1 MAVAD
6 GHRRYHVMFAAG
18 KVPQHA
24 DGIFPVFRLA
34 QDFAPAF
41 RPSGTAGRGAGQDDH
56 RVCRQEDLILLER
69 AVKAV
74 GLAFG
79 HQPGHLV
86 IGDIRTKVLLE
97 VILRIYRK
105 INAKPF

>member
-6 GHRRYHVMFAAG
+6 GHRRNYVVFAAG

-24 DGIFPVFRLA
+24 DGVFPVFRLA
-34 QDFAPAF
+34 QDLAPAS
-41 RPSGTAGRGAGQDDH
+41 RRTGGAGRGAGQDDH
-56 RVCRQEDLILLER
+56 GVGRDEDFILGEG

-79 HQPGHLV
+79 HQARHLV